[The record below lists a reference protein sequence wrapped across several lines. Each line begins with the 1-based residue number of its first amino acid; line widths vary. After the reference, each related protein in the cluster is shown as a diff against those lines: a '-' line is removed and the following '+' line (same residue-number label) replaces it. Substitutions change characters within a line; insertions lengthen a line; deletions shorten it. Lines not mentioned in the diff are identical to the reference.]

1 MLPSFTSSTPSLTSI
16 RGVAPLSSIIGQM
29 VQLLPLFGFGAWM
42 NNSPEGRPVVRYELV
57 PANSQRLTPRTIRPP
72 LFRVSVV
79 TLVPLLKFTS
89 PCITSEFSVAEL
101 VMLVMKLAAPVGS
114 PESQF
119 WVAEP
124 VKSAVWLLVED
135 QMV

>member
-57 PANSQRLTPRTIRPP
+57 P
-72 LFRVSVV
+72 V
-79 TLVPLLKFTS
+79 LKFTS

-124 VKSAVWLLVED
+124 VRSAVWLLVED